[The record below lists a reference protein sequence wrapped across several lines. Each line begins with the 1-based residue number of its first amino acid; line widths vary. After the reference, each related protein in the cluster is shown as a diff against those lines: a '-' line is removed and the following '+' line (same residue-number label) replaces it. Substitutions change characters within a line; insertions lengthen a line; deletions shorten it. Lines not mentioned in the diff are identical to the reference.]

1 MVALPPSFPVC
12 APLAVL
18 LSSAAVVAVPLVF
31 GDAYRGAAAALVVL
45 AWRIPIMALTSPLG
59 SSLIAAGRQTT
70 LMRINVV
77 GALVLVGA
85 DLVAVPL
92 GGIVGAAAVS
102 VVVSLVVLALT
113 WRAQSR
119 PPRHPC

>member
-1 MVALPPSFPVC
+1 
-12 APLAVL
+12 
-18 LSSAAVVAVPLVF
+18 
-31 GDAYRGAAAALVVL
+31 
-45 AWRIPIMALTSPLG
+45 MALTSPLG

-70 LMRINVV
+70 LMRINVA

-119 PPRHPC
+119 PPRHP